1 MEDTR
6 IYQNGIWLTIIC
18 LLYKVYLVIYDRL
31 YLIINDRYYLVIN
44 DRYYLV
50 IDDRYYLVIND
61 RLYLVTGGEKKKDNK
76 NLQQK
81 VVIKVSFRL

>member
-1 MEDTR
+1 MEDTS

-18 LLYKVYLVIYDRL
+18 LLYKVYLVINDRL
-31 YLIINDRYYLVIN
+31 YLVIDDRLC
-44 DRYYLV
+44 LV
-50 IDDRYYLVIND
+50 IDDRYYLA
-61 RLYLVTGGEKKKDNK
+61 TGGEKKKDNK

>member
-1 MEDTR
+1 MEDTS

-18 LLYKVYLVIYDRL
+18 LLYKVYLVIDDRL
-31 YLIINDRYYLVIN
+31 YLVIDDRLC
-44 DRYYLV
+44 LV
-50 IDDRYYLVIND
+50 IDDRYYLA
-61 RLYLVTGGEKKKDNK
+61 TGGEKKDNK